1 MYKLPLFWP
10 WFFWGSGSTKPGWK
24 GIIDKW
30 LLLHLTI
37 GFSSLALNSDLCSQA
52 EKIILPF
59 SGVLIGITFAWSG
72 NITALLST
80 HELSLLSDINGKGIQ
95 EYAFS
100 VQRSILIILIAV
112 LLWCLVALG
121 GYNNV
126 ALRVLCYSLS
136 SIAIRESWQV
146 ILFAQYMTISRKHA
160 ADITALKDHGGKN

>member
-1 MYKLPLFWP
+1 MYRLPQFWP
-10 WFFWGSGSTKPGWK
+10 WFIYGVGNAKPGWK
-24 GIIDKW
+24 AIFDRW
-30 LLLHLTI
+30 LFLHLSI
-37 GFSSLALNSDLCSQA
+37 GFSSIALSSDLCSQA

-100 VQRSILIILIAV
+100 VQRSILIILTAV

-126 ALRVLCYSLS
+126 ALRVLCYTLS

-160 ADITALKDHGGKN
+160 ADITALKDHDKNN